1 MTAEKGM
8 YDINQVRALAVL
20 VNHFP
25 RPSVLSYS
33 YSGRPYEY
41 ESRHLLDELLYEQNQ
56 MLIKS
61 IKFQHNNIINIDN
74 TEIWYCLSTGQVLNA
89 KELQQRNV
97 VDEYLRRAIALQKT
111 YRNYLGPSYNTL
123 F

>member
-1 MTAEKGM
+1 MTTKKGM
-8 YDINQVRALAVL
+8 YDVNQVRALAVL

-25 RPSVLSYS
+25 QPSVLSYS
-33 YSGRPYEY
+33 YSGMQYEF
-41 ESRHLLDELLYEQNQ
+41 ESRRLLDELLYEQNQ

-61 IKFQHNNIINIDN
+61 IKFQHSNIINIDN

-89 KELQQRNV
+89 KEMQQRNV
-97 VDEYLRRAIALQKT
+97 VDEYLRRAIVLQKL
-111 YRNYLGPSYNTL
+111 YRNYLGPSYNSL